1 MRIGGI
7 EAGGTKMVCAVA
19 TDDGTLLE
27 RVEIPTRTPA
37 DTVPEML
44 GFFKGKGIESLGIG
58 CFGPVDLNPESETYG
73 YITST
78 PKLAWADYNIV
89 GAFQEALGVPV
100 GFDTDV
106 NGAIMGEAVWG
117 AAKGCRNAI
126 YITVGTGIGVGVC
139 INGEPLH
146 GLVHPEGGHI
156 LMARQESDS
165 FEGCCPY
172 HGCCL
177 EGMASG
183 PAIEKRWGKPGRL
196 LQDKK
201 EVWELEAFY
210 LAQAVANYIMLYSPE
225 KVILGG
231 GVMHQEGLL
240 EQVQKKVVDML
251 AGYVHNPMIEKH
263 IESYI
268 VHPALKDN
276 PGILGAVYLGMRA
289 YQNVQL
295 ETNEVSE

>member
-19 TDDGTLLE
+19 TDDGKLLE
-27 RVEIPTRTPA
+27 RVEIPTRTPQE
-37 DTVPEML
+37 TVPQMI
-44 GFFKGKGIESLGIG
+44 GFFKDKEIGALGIG
-58 CFGPVDLNPESETYG
+58 CFGPVDLNPESDTYG

-89 GAFQEALGVPV
+89 GAFREALGVPA

-106 NGAIMGEAVWG
+106 NGAVLGEAVWG
-117 AAKGCRNAI
+117 AAKGCHNAI

-156 LMARQESDS
+156 LLARNETDA
-165 FEGCCPY
+165 FAGCCPY

-183 PAIEKRWGKPGRL
+183 PAIEKRWGRPGKL
-196 LQDKK
+196 LHDQK

-251 AGYVHNPMIEKH
+251 AGYVHHPMIEKH
-263 IESYI
+263 IDSYI
-268 VHPALKDN
+268 VHPALKDDA
-276 PGILGAVYLGMRA
+276 GILGAVYLGMRA
-289 YQNVQL
+289 YQKEQ
-295 ETNEVSE
+295 

>member
-146 GLVHPEGGHI
+146 GLVHPEAGTFLWPDKNRI
-156 LMARQESDS
+156 PLRAAVRTMAAVWREWRAALPSKNAGANQADSYRTKKRYGSSRRFIWHRQSQTIS
-165 FEGCCPY
+165 CC
-172 HGCCL
+172 
-177 EGMASG
+177 
-183 PAIEKRWGKPGRL
+183 IRRRRL
-196 LQDKK
+196 
-201 EVWELEAFY
+201 F
-210 LAQAVANYIMLYSPE
+210 
-225 KVILGG
+225 
-231 GVMHQEGLL
+231 
-240 EQVQKKVVDML
+240 
-251 AGYVHNPMIEKH
+251 
-263 IESYI
+263 
-268 VHPALKDN
+268 
-276 PGILGAVYLGMRA
+276 
-289 YQNVQL
+289 
-295 ETNEVSE
+295 

>member
-19 TDDGTLLE
+19 TDDGKLLE
-27 RVEIPTRTPA
+27 RVEIPTRTPQE
-37 DTVPEML
+37 TVPQMI
-44 GFFKGKGIESLGIG
+44 GFFKDKEIGALGIG
-58 CFGPVDLNPESETYG
+58 CFGPVDLNPESDTYG

-89 GAFQEALGVPV
+89 GAFREALGVPA

-106 NGAIMGEAVWG
+106 NGAVLGEAVWG
-117 AAKGCRNAI
+117 AAKGCHNAI
-126 YITVGTGIGVGVC
+126 YITVGTGSGVGVC

-156 LMARQESDS
+156 LLARHETDA
-165 FEGCCPY
+165 FTGCCPY

-183 PAIEKRWGKPGRL
+183 PAIEKRWGRPGKL
-196 LQDKK
+196 LHDQK

-240 EQVQKKVVDML
+240 EQVRKKVVDML
-251 AGYVHNPMIEKH
+251 AGYVHHPMIEKH
-263 IESYI
+263 IDSYV
-268 VHPALKDN
+268 VHPALKDDA
-276 PGILGAVYLGMRA
+276 GILGAVYLGMRA
-289 YQNVQL
+289 YQKEQ
-295 ETNEVSE
+295 